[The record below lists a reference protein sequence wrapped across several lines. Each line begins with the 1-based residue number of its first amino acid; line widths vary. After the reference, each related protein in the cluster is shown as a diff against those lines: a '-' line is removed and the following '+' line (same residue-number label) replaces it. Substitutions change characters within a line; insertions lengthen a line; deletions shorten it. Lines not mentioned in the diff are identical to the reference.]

1 MSNTTK
7 PVAIVSIT
15 EMERAL
21 PKIEKYID
29 TINNIDVTKV
39 RTGNEPELLSISQR
53 LEQLLVDLY
62 GNDSHQYEQYK
73 HKLNIQVRAFNPLSA
88 ERNQELVQMYIVN
101 ALVTLDSLKDNFLE
115 KLDNSKSLGS
125 PEHVL
130 KAYEGLELHQEI
142 AKATSDLF
150 RDGHYSNAIEN
161 AVKALN
167 HLVRERTGLSD
178 DGVSLMQKAFSPNN
192 PLLKFNE
199 LVDESDKN
207 EQKGFM
213 HWFIGT
219 VSGLRN
225 PRAHK
230 IIIDEPEMA
239 LEFIAFVSLQ
249 AKLLDKALSCMPN
262 S

>member
-7 PVAIVSIT
+7 PVVNVSIT

-21 PKIEKYID
+21 PKLEKYIARID
-29 TINNIDVTKV
+29 SIDVTKV
-39 RTGNEPELLSISQR
+39 RTGKEQELLYMSQR

-62 GNDSHQYEQYK
+62 GNHSHQYEQYK
-73 HKLNIQVRAFNPLSA
+73 HNLNIQVRAINPLPPES
-88 ERNQELVQMYIVN
+88 NQELVQEYIGN
-101 ALVTLDSLKDNFLE
+101 ALVTLNSLKDSFLE
-115 KLDNSKSLGS
+115 KLESSKSLGS

-130 KAYEGLELHQEI
+130 KAYEGLELHHEI
-142 AKATSDLF
+142 SKVTSDLF

-167 HLVRERTGLSD
+167 HLVRKRTGLLE
-178 DGVSLMQKAFSPNN
+178 DGVSLMQKAFSPSN

-213 HWFIGT
+213 EWFTGT

-230 IIIDEPEMA
+230 IIKDEPEMA

-249 AKLLDKALSCMPN
+249 AKLVDKAKCPKIT
-262 S
+262 